1 MKLRERLALAGW
13 REEVLAIVVVFVCNC
28 GHFRITLLTVFKI
41 LSQLSDSWLLQVM
54 VGTTEEF
61 QGQERMV
68 ILLSTVNHAMI
79 ARTRSLVGIKMYNKT
94 KLG

>member
-1 MKLRERLALAGW
+1 
-13 REEVLAIVVVFVCNC
+13 
-28 GHFRITLLTVFKI
+28 
-41 LSQLSDSWLLQVM
+41 M

>member
-1 MKLRERLALAGW
+1 MKLRERLASAGW
-13 REEVLAIVVVFVCNC
+13 REEVLAIVVVFACNS
-28 GHFRITLLTVFKI
+28 GHFRITSLTVFKT

-79 ARTRSLVGIKMYNKT
+79 ARTRSLVGIKMYKYA
-94 KLG
+94 

>member
-1 MKLRERLALAGW
+1 MKLRERLASAGW
-13 REEVLAIVVVFVCNC
+13 REEVLAIVVVFACNC
-28 GHFRITLLTVFKI
+28 GHFRITSFKT

-79 ARTRSLVGIKMYNKT
+79 ARTRSLVGIKMYKNA
-94 KLG
+94 

>member
-1 MKLRERLALAGW
+1 MEGGGAGYCGCFCMQLW
-13 REEVLAIVVVFVCNC
+13 AFSDHLVNC
-28 GHFRITLLTVFKI
+28 VQI

-79 ARTRSLVGIKMYNKT
+79 ARTRPLVGIKMYKNT
-94 KLG
+94 

>member
-1 MKLRERLALAGW
+1 MKLRERLASAGW
-13 REEVLAIVVVFVCNC
+13 REEVLAIVVVFACNC
-28 GHFRITLLTVFKI
+28 VRITLLTVFKA

-79 ARTRSLVGIKMYNKT
+79 ARTRSLVGIKMYKNA
-94 KLG
+94 

>member
-1 MKLRERLALAGW
+1 MEGGGAGSCGCFCMQLW
-13 REEVLAIVVVFVCNC
+13 AFSDHLVNC
-28 GHFRITLLTVFKI
+28 VQI

-79 ARTRSLVGIKMYNKT
+79 ARTRPLVGIKMYKNT
-94 KLG
+94 